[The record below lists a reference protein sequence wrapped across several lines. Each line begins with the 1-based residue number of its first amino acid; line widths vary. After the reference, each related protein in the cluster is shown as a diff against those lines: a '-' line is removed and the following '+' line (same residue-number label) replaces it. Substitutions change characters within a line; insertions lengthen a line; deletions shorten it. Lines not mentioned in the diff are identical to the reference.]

1 MEGGCSPDCS
11 STADHQGRS
20 VSDVINGV
28 FVNLLICYF
37 PMWRQHLLAYHTLP
51 KGDKIV
57 LLKSPCFN
65 VTMVSQRDA
74 IRIEM
79 QQQVGAASSNMMT
92 SGSSTSELRPRQRCS
107 TLPDP
112 SRRFPNL
119 HGEAGGG
126 AQVTPCS
133 DGRWFDPWPLHLACQ
148 SRKMH
153 SELLTA
159 TCLGWRIGAAG
170 EAQGAEKWV

>member
-1 MEGGCSPDCS
+1 MTSLTE
-11 STADHQGRS
+11 
-20 VSDVINGV
+20 
-28 FVNLLICYF
+28 FLLICYF
-37 PMWRQHLLAYHTLP
+37 PMWQQHLLAYHTLP

-126 AQVTPCS
+126 GSGDALLRWSLVRSLAPAPRLSKQEDALRVAHS
-133 DGRWFDPWPLHLACQ
+133 DVPRVEDWSSW
-148 SRKMH
+148 
-153 SELLTA
+153 
-159 TCLGWRIGAAG
+159 
-170 EAQGAEKWV
+170 